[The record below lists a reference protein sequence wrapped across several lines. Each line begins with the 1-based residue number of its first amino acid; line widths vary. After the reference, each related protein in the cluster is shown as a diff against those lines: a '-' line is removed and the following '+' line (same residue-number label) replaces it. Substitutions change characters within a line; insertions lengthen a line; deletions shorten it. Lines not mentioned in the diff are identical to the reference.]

1 MIRRPPRSTRTDTLF
16 PYTPLFRSWVGLL
29 HKGACRCSG
38 AHRGRRGAHQ
48 TALATKLMD
57 DDIYIYDEKRLD
69 CTRLWVDAYQ
79 GRILQPC
86 LGVRD
91 MIRPHAANDNA
102 PLAHDD
108 QLAVARKVRRQ
119 QAARMPMDYRPL
131 AIEARQCVETLEIGR
146 ASCRERV
153 CQYV

>member
-1 MIRRPPRSTRTDTLF
+1 
-16 PYTPLFRSWVGLL
+16 
-29 HKGACRCSG
+29 
-38 AHRGRRGAHQ
+38 
-48 TALATKLMD
+48 MD
-57 DDIYIYDEKRLD
+57 DDIYIYDENRLD

-131 AIEARQCVETLEIGR
+131 AIEARQCVETLVGHTPPAPPYLRR
-146 ASCRERV
+146 ASCLTLTTNTSNIKRHPH
-153 CQYV
+153 

>member
-1 MIRRPPRSTRTDTLF
+1 
-16 PYTPLFRSWVGLL
+16 
-29 HKGACRCSG
+29 
-38 AHRGRRGAHQ
+38 
-48 TALATKLMD
+48 MD

-86 LGVRD
+86 LGVGD
-91 MIRPHAANDNA
+91 MIRPHAANVNA

-131 AIEARQCVETLEIGR
+131 AIEARQCVETLVGPTPPAPPLLNSYGHFPRLIHPDPATFR
-146 ASCRERV
+146 PHNP
-153 CQYV
+153 YT

>member
-1 MIRRPPRSTRTDTLF
+1 
-16 PYTPLFRSWVGLL
+16 
-29 HKGACRCSG
+29 
-38 AHRGRRGAHQ
+38 
-48 TALATKLMD
+48 MD

-119 QAARMPMDYRPL
+119 QAARMPIDYRPL
-131 AIEARQCVETLEIGR
+131 AIEARDRKSTRLNSSHQC
-146 ASCRERV
+146 ASRMPSSS
-153 CQYV
+153 

>member
-1 MIRRPPRSTRTDTLF
+1 MAGSSTARNTHRSGTRRSSKEREYWEQLWF
-16 PYTPLFRSWVGLL
+16 GLL
-29 HKGACRCSG
+29 HKGACRCYG

-91 MIRPHAANDNA
+91 MIRPHAANDK
-102 PLAHDD
+102 D
-108 QLAVARKVRRQ
+108 RKSTR
-119 QAARMPMDYRPL
+119 L
-131 AIEARQCVETLEIGR
+131 H
-146 ASCRERV
+146 SSH
-153 CQYV
+153 

>member
-1 MIRRPPRSTRTDTLF
+1 MRISDW
-16 PYTPLFRSWVGLL
+16 SSDV
-29 HKGACRCSG
+29 CSSD
-38 AHRGRRGAHQ
+38 
-48 TALATKLMD
+48 L
-57 DDIYIYDEKRLD
+57 
-69 CTRLWVDAYQ
+69 
-79 GRILQPC
+79 C

-131 AIEARQCVETLEIGR
+131 AIEARQCVETLVGPTPPPPLLLKQKGTCLGESEEQTSELQSTISHPY
-146 ASCRERV
+146 AVFCLHKKNNIT
-153 CQYV
+153 QNNH

>member
-1 MIRRPPRSTRTDTLF
+1 
-16 PYTPLFRSWVGLL
+16 
-29 HKGACRCSG
+29 
-38 AHRGRRGAHQ
+38 
-48 TALATKLMD
+48 MD

-91 MIRPHAANDNA
+91 MIRPHAATDNA

-108 QLAVARKVRRQ
+108 QLAVARKVRLQR
-119 QAARMPMDYRPL
+119 AARIPMDSRPL
-131 AIEARQCVETLEIGR
+131 AIYARHRGGTLLGPTPP
-146 ASCRERV
+146 APPFC
-153 CQYV
+153 